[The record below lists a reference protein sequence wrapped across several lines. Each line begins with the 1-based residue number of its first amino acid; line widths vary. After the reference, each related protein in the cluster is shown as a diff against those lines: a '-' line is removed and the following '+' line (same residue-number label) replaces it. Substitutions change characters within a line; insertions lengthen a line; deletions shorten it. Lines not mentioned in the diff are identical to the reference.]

1 MVSPELKNK
10 LDKLLAVS
18 WIETQYS
25 LVCLCVQKKPHP
37 CGTLKSFSFTLSAVT
52 VPIIK
57 KIMAYQKYTYY
68 VNI

>member
-1 MVSPELKNK
+1 
-10 LDKLLAVS
+10 
-18 WIETQYS
+18 
-25 LVCLCVQKKPHP
+25 VCLCVQKKPHP